1 MDLEVK
7 RGPVFFHSKQHA
19 NRVRWA
25 NLKKEHKFIRNIELA
40 SAFVSLCNG
49 KRRGFPTV
57 CLHVSRV
64 SYSVLPPQG
73 RGSGFPGRRRPRG
86 AGLSG
91 RAGRGRARSKNGV
104 NPSINPGVRT
114 AERRLYSL
122 HIVNGFCIFIPD
134 WGMKASN
141 FSKSQI
147 FSVFFFLVFWR
158 CADHNNRDTIPSQGR
173 GGQRHAQ
180 HSGHLFQQWQ
190 FHIKTGAVLLYS
202 NFENTRL
209 RRWDFM
215 CLTIYLGSASVF
227 LFKTMQWENSRSM
240 KDSKNW
246 IQ

>member
-1 MDLEVK
+1 MGKGLQCVYM
-7 RGPVFFHSKQHA
+7 
-19 NRVRWA
+19 
-25 NLKKEHKFIRNIELA
+25 
-40 SAFVSLCNG
+40 SAESL
-49 KRRGFPTV
+49 T
-57 CLHVSRV
+57 
-64 SYSVLPPQG
+64 SVLPPQG

-134 WGMKASN
+134 WVMKAPN

-147 FSVFFFLVFWR
+147 FSGLFFFTFFDVVQII
-158 CADHNNRDTIPSQGR
+158 TIETPYQVKEEEDN
-173 GGQRHAQ
+173 AM
-180 HSGHLFQQWQ
+180 HSTVVIFSSNDNFTLKQVQ
-190 FHIKTGAVLLYS
+190 FYCTQILKTHDCTDGIL
-202 NFENTRL
+202 
-209 RRWDFM
+209 

-227 LFKTMQWENSRSM
+227 LFKTMQWKNSRSM